1 MDHLTNLYR
10 NKVQALTEQYNVLCE
25 RFFYYIVEQ
34 TGMDPE
40 ELLRQSDIAAAADE
54 ALAAKGKGFKL
65 TAQQKA
71 ALDAYRIQIKG
82 GGLSKPIPAESKG
95 SAAARDLAIAK
106 RKHELQDKP
115 KKSTPSTGEVKA
127 PEVKAPEAKPSTPLE
142 LPSSE
147 APESVKRPERTP
159 FKSEKPSALWSR
171 EQYQKWLEA
180 RRAENA
186 PKAKPQASKPTP
198 KAPPVVAEPKVAPT
212 TATPPVAEPAKPGL
226 LQKGVEKVGTAAEK
240 VAGALENETMTKTL
254 KQVPAKVGELAGEAA
269 GKLKTQFPTPVTQYP
284 KALGK
289 EVGGAIKSVFTKP
302 GAAGLVTGLIAG
314 EVAGAALDKA
324 ADVTGIETLKSG
336 AVKTPVEW
344 GAMGAVDA
352 ATQLAM
358 KQGIKSLGTRA
369 ALSAAGGGAVA
380 GAGLAAAAY
389 GGYEVGKAIGQS
401 QPVQKFAEKLGGIET
416 IRKTEGKSAEEI
428 NKEAEE
434 IKRKAAEARKS
445 KKPSETT
452 KSWTDYLPDLS
463 GFLPS

>member
-10 NKVQALTEQYNVLCE
+10 NKVQVLTEQYIILYE
-25 RFFYYIVEQ
+25 RLLNYIA
-34 TGMDPE
+34 E
-40 ELLRQSDIAAAADE
+40 ELGVDPFELIRQSDVV
-54 ALAAKGKGFKL
+54 AKGNAVLDKMKKGEKL
-65 TAQQKA
+65 TASDQA
-71 ALDAYRIQIKG
+71 ALDAMTKQAQEKG
-82 GGLSKPIPAESKG
+82 LTRELKRESPAEVAK
-95 SAAARDLAIAK
+95 RDLAGV
-106 RKHELQDKP
+106 RRRHEIEDKP

-212 TATPPVAEPAKPGL
+212 TPTPPVAEPAKPGL